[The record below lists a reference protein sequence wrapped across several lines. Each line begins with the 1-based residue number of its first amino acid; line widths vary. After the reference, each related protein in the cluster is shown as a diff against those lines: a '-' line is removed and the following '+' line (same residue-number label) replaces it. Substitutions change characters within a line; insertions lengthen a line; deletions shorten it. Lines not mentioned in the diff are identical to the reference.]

1 MKIHSPKGLLTLWS
15 AFLAAGTWMLPA
27 GALLVQPCSAIA
39 APCDDDQ
46 AQPTGPG
53 EWIWREGANMAT
65 AMHDV
70 SSAVSGQPAPQGTM
84 LSIVEVG
91 GQQHLSLVS
100 SDPEVDITH
109 WTSPLGRTA
118 MFSMPAQSSSQI
130 IEGEGGVVGVAT
142 HSVTIQPVL
151 IELSALPAAPALLG
165 VQVLLDLSVQQ
176 TGSGAADG
184 QVNTIIPLE
193 FGYSF
198 ESELGPLS
206 ALAAVMSGTAT
217 SENSPTAYPIG
228 GMNLYN
234 IDCTQHPTG
243 SGMLGCFCDCWR
255 DWKDDMEG
263 AYENF
268 QLELYGAGIL
278 ILAAALV
285 CMPICIFTLPAIT
298 TGGGFVGVAAICVK
312 CMKATVGGSIGLVM
326 AALLQLAASSLYYW
340 RKREN
345 CIRDCGL
352 QSSPQWVWKDIEPA
366 KIAND

>member
-1 MKIHSPKGLLTLWS
+1 MKIKSPKGLLALWS

-27 GALLVQPCSAIA
+27 GALLVQPVSANA
-39 APCDDDQ
+39 APRCHDKP
-46 AQPTGPG
+46 QPTGPG
-53 EWIWREGANMAT
+53 EWVWRHDANMAT
-65 AMHDV
+65 AMRDA
-70 SSAVSGQPAPQGTM
+70 SIAVSGQAAPQGTM

-100 SDPEVDITH
+100 SDPQVDITH
-109 WTSPLGRTA
+109 WTIPLGRTA
-118 MFSMPAQSSSQI
+118 MFPMPAQSSSQM

-165 VQVLLDLSVQQ
+165 VQVQLDLSVQQ

-184 QVNTIIPLE
+184 QVNAIIPLE

-206 ALAAVMSGTAT
+206 ALAAVMSGTAK

-228 GMNLYN
+228 GVNLYN

-243 SGMLGCFCDCWR
+243 SGRLGCFCDCWR
-255 DWKDDMEG
+255 DWKGDTED
-263 AYENF
+263 AHDNF
-268 QLELYGAGIL
+268 MVELYGAGIL

-285 CMPICIFTLPAIT
+285 CMPICILTLPAIT
-298 TGGGFVGVAAICVK
+298 TGGGFVGLAAICVQ
-312 CMKATVGGSIGLVM
+312 CMKATVGGSIGLVT
-326 AALLQLAASSLYYW
+326 AALLQLAASMLYYW
-340 RKREN
+340 QKRED
-345 CIRDCGL
+345 CVRDCGL
-352 QSSPQWVWKDIEPA
+352 QSSPQWVWEDVEPA
-366 KIAND
+366 KIANE